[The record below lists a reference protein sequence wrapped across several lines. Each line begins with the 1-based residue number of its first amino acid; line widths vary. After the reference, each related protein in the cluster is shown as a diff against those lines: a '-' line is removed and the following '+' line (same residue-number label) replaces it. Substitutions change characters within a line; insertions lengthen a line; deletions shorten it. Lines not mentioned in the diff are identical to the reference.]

1 MFFNCRH
8 PSHTTTN
15 QISAISAHVKQ
26 QHHHDDARSSCLQF
40 FLRKNGFDMCC
51 TRRLKFHAR
60 NHGWICSVAAAV
72 VVVVAIHNSKDS
84 RICCAFRLRLDAFLS
99 SSASCVQSFVL
110 SFFARLSQ
118 NARRPV
124 ITSTAIFEGEQERS
138 MCLLITSPTDILAT
152 SKLRKRQSE
161 FDTHTDR
168 SRRAIVPSRIS
179 DRRSCILKLGN
190 RQ

>member
-72 VVVVAIHNSKDS
+72 VVVVEIIVGQIDWQT
-84 RICCAFRLRLDAFLS
+84 LWYS
-99 SSASCVQSFVL
+99 SHKKKHMGL
-110 SFFARLSQ
+110 
-118 NARRPV
+118 
-124 ITSTAIFEGEQERS
+124 
-138 MCLLITSPTDILAT
+138 
-152 SKLRKRQSE
+152 
-161 FDTHTDR
+161 
-168 SRRAIVPSRIS
+168 
-179 DRRSCILKLGN
+179 
-190 RQ
+190 